1 MKACIKSFYLLVN
14 TLRSIVCPQEVVE
27 VSKFLQEKESAS
39 GICNAKLIFI
49 HEKKRQRSK
58 KTTKTF
64 EIKNGQK
71 SKNVALE
78 ILK

>member
-1 MKACIKSFYLLVN
+1 VAQGFTRKK
-14 TLRSIVCPQEVVE
+14 
-27 VSKFLQEKESAS
+27 SAS
-39 GICNAKLIFI
+39 VFCKAKLISI

-58 KTTKTF
+58 YTYKTF

>member
-1 MKACIKSFYLLVN
+1 VGKVLKEKN
-14 TLRSIVCPQEVVE
+14 Q
-27 VSKFLQEKESAS
+27 KFGFWKT
-39 GICNAKLIFI
+39 KLILT

-58 KTTKTF
+58 YSSKTF
-64 EIKNGQK
+64 EIKNGQE